1 MASDYKSSYHL
12 EEETIDLGKYW
23 LILKRRWLPASV
35 VFLLVVSVATLA
47 AFLKTP
53 IYQAQSKLL
62 IKSSNTGLTELE
74 IGGIN
79 PLSGQSSP
87 LDTEV
92 ETILSTPILQSV
104 ISRLKLTDSEGKP
117 LKLEDFEE
125 KLNVS
130 KARAGDVIQLS
141 YKSDDSEQA
150 ALVLNTLMEVYLADN
165 LRVNRSEA
173 ASAREYIDNEIP
185 KSKQKLE
192 SLEERLRRFK
202 ERNGVVALEKEA
214 EVAVDATIK
223 LAEKINDAQGR
234 ALGARTQAA
243 SLRQQ
248 LGLKTQQSIDSTN
261 LSQSPGVQ
269 EALKQLQEV
278 ESQLAIERTEKTPE
292 HPDVKDLQEKAVAL
306 RQTLQ
311 GRVGQAIGRSSLT
324 AAPGKLQVSELQQS
338 ATGELVKLESERL
351 ASEQIAAALVK
362 VQNDFQKRTQVIPG
376 LEKQLRQLL
385 REVELSQEV
394 YANLVKKWQE
404 LQVLEKQNL
413 GNARVLSPALIPDKP
428 VEPRKALYVLSG
440 LILGSFL
447 AVGVALLLDAR
458 DRSVKTLE
466 DIKALFPDTTVLG
479 VIPAIEGG
487 QQYQI
492 KEKGGSVPADVKRE
506 LFVRDIP
513 HSPPSEA
520 IRMVQSNL
528 RYLSSDKPLKVI
540 ALTSGIPAEGKS
552 TVAANL
558 ALTMAEL
565 GHKVLLIDADLRR
578 PVQHRTWE
586 LLNRVG
592 LSDVLVGEANI
603 DDAIQEAET
612 NLDVLTSGVLPPN
625 PSVLI
630 DSKHMVN
637 LLAEFSQRY
646 DYVIID
652 SPPISAAVD
661 TLTLSRMADG
671 LLLVVRPGVAET
683 GSVDVSKELLRQ
695 PGHNLLG
702 IVANAVTR
710 AQQPSYSSYYYS
722 YNSENADQSENA
734 EEPLPKSMKEKQS
747 QR

>member
-1 MASDYKSSYHL
+1 MASDYNSSYHL

-35 VFLLVVSVATLA
+35 VFLIVVSVATLA

-53 IYQAQSKLL
+53 IFQAQSKLL
-62 IKSSNTGLTELE
+62 IKSSDTGLTELD
-74 IGGIN
+74 IGGIS

-104 ISRLKLTDSEGKP
+104 ISRLKLTDAEGEP

-173 ASAREYIDNEIP
+173 ASAREYIDSEIP

-192 SLEERLRRFK
+192 AIEERLRRFK
-202 ERNGVVALEKEA
+202 ERNGVVSIEKEA
-214 EVAVDATIK
+214 EVAVEATIK

-234 ALGARTQAA
+234 ALGARTQAD

-248 LGLKTQQSIDSTN
+248 LGLQTQQSIDSTN

-269 EALKQLQEV
+269 DALKQLQEV
-278 ESQLAIERTEKTPE
+278 EAQLAIQRTEKTPD

-306 RQTLQ
+306 KQTLQ
-311 GRVGQAIGRSSLT
+311 GRVGQAIGRSSQ
-324 AAPGKLQVSELQQS
+324 ASGKLQVGELQQT

-362 VQNDFQKRTQVIPG
+362 VQNNFQKRTQVIPG

-428 VEPRKALYVLSG
+428 IEPRKALYVLSG
-440 LILGSFL
+440 LILGSLL

-466 DIKALFPDTTVLG
+466 DIKALFPDATVLG
-479 VIPAIEGG
+479 VIPAIEGV

-506 LFVRDIP
+506 LFVRDTP
-513 HSPPSEA
+513 NSPPSEA
-520 IRMVQSNL
+520 VRMVQSNL

-558 ALTMAEL
+558 ALAMAEL

-625 PSVLI
+625 PSALI
-630 DSKHMVN
+630 DSKRMVD

-646 DYVIID
+646 NYVIID

-671 LLLVVRPGVAET
+671 LMLVVRPGVAET
-683 GSVDVSKELLRQ
+683 GSVDLCKELLRQ

-722 YNSENADQSENA
+722 SYSSENV
-734 EEPLPKSMKEKQS
+734 EEPLPKSIKEKQS